1 MVYGSDTQVATAV
14 TNLVENAIAYSGED
28 TKVLVTMRQ
37 DEDWIEIDVADQ
49 GIGIAP
55 HDVDRIFERF
65 YRADQARSRS
75 TGGTGLGL
83 AIVKHIAT
91 NHGGRVEVSSTLGGG
106 STFTLR
112 LPARPPEAPLSLP
125 AAIEIESGVAGL

>member
-1 MVYGSDTQVATAV
+1 VATAV
-14 TNLVENAIAYSGED
+14 TNLVENAIAYSGEN
-28 TKVLVTMRQ
+28 TKVQLTLRAA
-37 DEDWIEIDVADQ
+37 DDWIEIDVTDQ

-91 NHGGRVEVSSTLGGG
+91 NHGGRVDVTSSLGDG
-106 STFTLR
+106 STFTLK
-112 LPARPPEAPLSLP
+112 LPARPPEAPQPLPVSL
-125 AAIEIESGVAGL
+125 EIEAGANPA